1 MHRFS
6 LWPQPITVWFDLNP
20 LLPSI
25 LTSFFSIPSS
35 KNYPSLLLFSICP
48 WPIISDQKLL
58 LWLFCKDLVKFFRCF
73 QNTCLEQR
81 LEKPENMMQHKSTT
95 GGSSRIF
102 EGYSF
107 SFLESNVLYWMETRL
122 WSHFLIW
129 ISKPVEPTLGNLL
142 CHLAWLLSFT
152 LRKTFV
158 SLENEI
164 KFGELLHQLV

>member
-1 MHRFS
+1 M
-6 LWPQPITVWFDLNP
+6 
-20 LLPSI
+20 

-48 WPIISDQKLL
+48 RPIISDQKLL

-73 QNTCLEQR
+73 QKTCLEQR
-81 LEKPENMMQHKSTT
+81 LEKAENMMQHKSTT

-129 ISKPVEPTLGNLL
+129 ISKPVRTYIRKPALSSGLTTEFYLKENFCQSREWNQIWWTVTATGLG
-142 CHLAWLLSFT
+142 
-152 LRKTFV
+152 
-158 SLENEI
+158 
-164 KFGELLHQLV
+164 G